1 MKPNAKDNVDEDGN
15 PGKRHNLTISTFL
28 MYFRLEMLAMILI
41 QKCKT
46 CFGCPRMVLCRG
58 ERIIRYSNIIRI
70 VEAQY

>member
-46 CFGCPRMVLCRG
+46 CFGCPRMVLWSLKKTFFSKIEFG
-58 ERIIRYSNIIRI
+58 SG
-70 VEAQY
+70 